1 MAKQLF
7 SYESLVHAL
16 SGVCGSCTAMAIVL
30 PLDTVR
36 TRLILDKHRW
46 NKSARS
52 GLVQKILSIYL
63 GPENCFWLH
72 LYYSCDTVK
81 MVRSKA
87 KNGAKEEKKMVRS
100 M

>member
-46 NKSARS
+46 DKFARLS
-52 GLVQKILSIYL
+52 QKIFSKCLTFLKEILFSPPIPPLKNFFPPGPIPLSK
-63 GPENCFWLH
+63 
-72 LYYSCDTVK
+72 D
-81 MVRSKA
+81 
-87 KNGAKEEKKMVRS
+87 
-100 M
+100 